1 VPELPEVETIRADL
15 ERRIVGKRIG
25 RVELLWPGCLATPS
39 PEEFCNELPGHL
51 IERAGRRGKFLV
63 LDLDRGASGVPA
75 PHPPGPTDPAVQLS
89 HAALTVHLRMTGRLR
104 LRLPRPDEERPK
116 HLRAVIA
123 LTDGEALWFE
133 DQRKFGRL
141 YFTRT
146 PDELAAVLRKLGP
159 EPLEAAFTRDAL
171 ASLLRGRRAQLK
183 PLLLNQAF
191 VAGLGNIYVDEA
203 LWRARLHPLRRSDT
217 LTTKEVTNLHEA
229 IVHALH
235 QGIVNRGT
243 TLSDYRDAW
252 GTAGM
257 NREQLAVFRRQGKPC
272 PRCRTPIEKIR
283 VAQRGTHFCPRCQ
296 SLPHTT

>member
-15 ERRIVGKRIG
+15 EQRIVGKRIG
-25 RVELLWPGCLATPS
+25 RVELLWPGSVATPS
-39 PEEFCNELPGHL
+39 PEEFCNELPGHV

-63 LDLDRGASGVPA
+63 LDLDR
-75 PHPPGPTDPAVQLS
+75 D
-89 HAALTVHLRMTGRLR
+89 AALIVHLRMTGR

-123 LTDGEALWFE
+123 LTDGAELWFE

-141 YFTRT
+141 YFTRSA
-146 PDELAAVLRKLGP
+146 DELAQVLRRLGP

-171 ASLLRGRRAQLK
+171 AELLRGRRTQLK

-203 LWRARLHPLRRSDT
+203 LWRARLHPLRRSNA
-217 LTTKEVTNLHEA
+217 LSTKEITRLHEA
-229 IVHALH
+229 IVHALR

-257 NREQLAVFRRQGKPC
+257 NRERLAVFRREGKPC
-272 PRCRTPIEKIR
+272 PRCGTPIEKIR
-283 VAQRGTHFCPRCQ
+283 VAQRGTHFCPICQ
-296 SLPHTT
+296 SLPPTT